1 MTKPIWKPRYA
12 LVPGILNSLMQIE
25 AARAIVERIPLSL
38 SAQAK
43 LRHRARMRSTHFS
56 TRIEGN
62 RLTLAETEQVIE
74 AAQDF
79 KGRERDV
86 REVQHYWQALLWVEA
101 QAARKA
107 PLTEAFIKTLH
118 AKVEHGARA
127 APTPYRDG
135 QNVIRDSIT
144 RDIVYLPPEAKDVP
158 ALMSGLT
165 QWVALAERERLPVPI
180 IAGLAHYQLVTIH
193 PYFDGNGRTARL
205 LATFLLVRGGYGLN
219 GYISIEEH
227 HARDLDRYYAA
238 LVTHPHH
245 NYYEGR
251 AEAEVTDWLAYYLQT
266 LNTGFQLARDG
277 AMHAASAT
285 ITSLTRSIQPAS
297 TDPRFRLVLGLFD
310 RQLIITSADVAAS
323 LGLSTRMARVLL
335 ANWVADGL
343 LVIVEPSRKRRAY
356 ARSPEPNPR

>member
-1 MTKPIWKPRYA
+1 MAKPIWKPRYT

-43 LRHRARMRSTHFS
+43 LRRRARIRSTHFS

-62 RLTLAETEQVIE
+62 RLTLAETEQVID
-74 AAQDF
+74 AAHDLT
-79 KGRERDV
+79 GRERDV
-86 REVQHYWQALLWVEA
+86 REVQHYWQALMWVEA
-101 QAARKA
+101 QAAKKVA
-107 PLTEAFIKTLH
+107 LTESLIKTLH

-144 RDIVYLPPEAKDVP
+144 RDIIYLPPEAKDVR
-158 ALMSGLT
+158 ALMSGLV
-165 QWVALAERERLPVPI
+165 QWVTLAELESLPVPI
-180 IAGLAHYQLVTIH
+180 IAGLAHYQFVAIH

-219 GYISIEEH
+219 GFISIEEQ
-227 HARDLDRYYAA
+227 HALDLDRYYAA

-251 AEAEVTDWLAYYLQT
+251 AEAEVTDWLVYYLRT
-266 LNTGFQLARDG
+266 LNTGFRLAQDEAIRAAG
-277 AMHAASAT
+277 AS
-285 ITSLTRSIQPAS
+285 TSSLERIIPPTT
-297 TDPRFRLVLGLFD
+297 TDPRFRFVLGLFE
-310 RQLIITSADVAAS
+310 RQRLVTSADVAAS

-335 ANWVADGL
+335 ANWVAAGL
-343 LVIVEPSRKRRAY
+343 LVVVEPSRKRRAY
-356 ARSPEPNPR
+356 ARGLALE